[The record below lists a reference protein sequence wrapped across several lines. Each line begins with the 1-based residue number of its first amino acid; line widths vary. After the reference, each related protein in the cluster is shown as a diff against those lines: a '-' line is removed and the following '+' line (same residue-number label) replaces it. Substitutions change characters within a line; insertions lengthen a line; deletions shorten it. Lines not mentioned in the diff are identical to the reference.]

1 MHSKY
6 LLLFLGLLTTAAQ
19 AQLADTS
26 KLSTINLNEFV
37 ISGNK
42 FEENKKN
49 ISQPIQVIGQ
59 KEIEWTMPQTAAVLL
74 EQSGNVFVQKSQMG
88 GGSPVVRG
96 FEASRVLLVIDGVRM
111 NNAIYRAGH
120 LQNAITVDPNLL
132 DRVEILY
139 GPASTLYGSDA
150 LGGVVIFNTKQPML
164 GLNGKTKIAANAM
177 TRYSSAYSEYTG
189 HFDFNIGFKKFAS
202 LTSVSYSSFGD
213 LRQGNNRNP
222 FYGSFGMRK
231 EYVERING
239 VDSILQN
246 NDSNIQKQSGYD
258 QIDILQKLLF
268 RQNDHVTHTLNL
280 QYSTSSDIPR
290 YDRLTDVRNGKLRF
304 AEWYY
309 GPQERLMA
317 AYQLNAKDL
326 SGFFDDIRL
335 GLSHQA
341 IEESRIQRDR
351 GKNERQSR
359 IENVGVTAYNLDAR
373 KLFGRHELTIGTDGQ
388 YNKVRSTAHAT
399 DITNGLE
406 SPIDTRYPNGG
417 SNMFYGALY
426 AQHFFK
432 IIENK
437 LVLNDG
443 IRLNYVSLRSRFDD
457 TAFFPFPFREASQS
471 NVAWSGNLGLVYMPA
486 PRWRFALNGSTG
498 FRSPNVDD
506 IAKVFE
512 SAGGEQLVVPNP
524 DLKPEYTYNVD
535 LGITY
540 VVTDRVKVEA
550 TGFYTWF
557 KNAIVMDRF
566 QLNGQDSVLYGGS
579 MTAVVAN
586 QNKARAY
593 LYGFNASIT
602 AELLSNVTFYSTIN
616 HVYGRYFDQ
625 NEQRFPLDHIPP
637 TFGKTSLRYTPGKF
651 NAEFFVLYNGW
662 KHIEEYN
669 PSGED
674 NQQYATVHGMPA
686 WYTLNLRAGYRLN
699 RHFGLEMALENLLD
713 YNYRAFASGIS
724 APGRNFVLTLR
735 GSI

>member
-222 FYGSFGMRK
+222 FYRSFGMRK

-432 IIENK
+432 IIEDR
-437 LVLNDG
+437 LILNDG
-443 IRLNYVSLRSRFDD
+443 VRLNYVSLKSRFDD
-457 TAFFPFPFREASQS
+457 TTFFPFPFREASQS

-524 DLKPEYTYNVD
+524 NLKPEYTYNLD

-602 AELLSNVTFYSTIN
+602 AEVLSNVTFYSTIN

>member
-1 MHSKY
+1 M
-6 LLLFLGLLTTAAQ
+6 LTTAAQ

-280 QYSTSSDIPR
+280 QYSTSSDVPR

-524 DLKPEYTYNVD
+524 NLKPEYTYNLD

>member
-524 DLKPEYTYNVD
+524 NLKPEYTYNLD

-602 AELLSNVTFYSTIN
+602 AEVLSNVTFYSTIN

>member
-150 LGGVVIFNTKQPML
+150 LGGVIVFNTKQPML

-524 DLKPEYTYNVD
+524 NLKPEYTYNLD

>member
-222 FYGSFGMRK
+222 FYRSFGMRK

-443 IRLNYVSLRSRFDD
+443 IRLNYVSLTSRFDD

-524 DLKPEYTYNVD
+524 NLKPEYTYNLD

>member
-6 LLLFLGLLTTAAQ
+6 LLLFLSLLTTVAHAQ
-19 AQLADTS
+19 VTDTS

-150 LGGVVIFNTKQPML
+150 LGGVIIFNTKQPML
-164 GLNGKTKIAANAM
+164 GLNGKTKIAANTM

-258 QIDILQKLLF
+258 QIDILEKMLF

-309 GPQERLMA
+309 GPQKRLMA
-317 AYQLNAKDL
+317 AYQFNAKNM
-326 SGFFDDIRL
+326 SGFFNDVRA
-335 GLSHQA
+335 GLSYQA

-351 GKNERQSR
+351 GKNDRQSR
-359 IENVGVTAYNLDAR
+359 IESVGVTAYNLDVR

-388 YNKVRSTAHAT
+388 YNKVNSTAHAT
-399 DITNGLE
+399 DITTGLE

-417 SNMFYGALY
+417 SNMFYGAIY

-432 IIENK
+432 IIEDK
-437 LVLNDG
+437 LILNDG
-443 IRLNYVSLRSRFDD
+443 IRLNYVSLKSRFDD
-457 TAFFPFPFREASQS
+457 TTFFPFPYREATQS

-524 DLKPEYTYNVD
+524 NLRPEYTYNLD

-602 AELLSNVTFYSTIN
+602 AELFSNVTFYSTIN

-662 KHIEEYN
+662 KRIEEYN
-669 PSGED
+669 PFGED

-735 GSI
+735 GSL

>member
-246 NDSNIQKQSGYD
+246 NNSNIQKQIGYD

-280 QYSTSSDIPR
+280 QYSTSSDVPR

-304 AEWYY
+304 AEWY
-309 GPQERLMA
+309 
-317 AYQLNAKDL
+317 
-326 SGFFDDIRL
+326 
-335 GLSHQA
+335 
-341 IEESRIQRDR
+341 
-351 GKNERQSR
+351 
-359 IENVGVTAYNLDAR
+359 
-373 KLFGRHELTIGTDGQ
+373 
-388 YNKVRSTAHAT
+388 
-399 DITNGLE
+399 
-406 SPIDTRYPNGG
+406 
-417 SNMFYGALY
+417 
-426 AQHFFK
+426 
-432 IIENK
+432 
-437 LVLNDG
+437 
-443 IRLNYVSLRSRFDD
+443 
-457 TAFFPFPFREASQS
+457 
-471 NVAWSGNLGLVYMPA
+471 
-486 PRWRFALNGSTG
+486 
-498 FRSPNVDD
+498 
-506 IAKVFE
+506 
-512 SAGGEQLVVPNP
+512 
-524 DLKPEYTYNVD
+524 
-535 LGITY
+535 
-540 VVTDRVKVEA
+540 
-550 TGFYTWF
+550 
-557 KNAIVMDRF
+557 
-566 QLNGQDSVLYGGS
+566 
-579 MTAVVAN
+579 
-586 QNKARAY
+586 
-593 LYGFNASIT
+593 
-602 AELLSNVTFYSTIN
+602 
-616 HVYGRYFDQ
+616 
-625 NEQRFPLDHIPP
+625 
-637 TFGKTSLRYTPGKF
+637 
-651 NAEFFVLYNGW
+651 
-662 KHIEEYN
+662 
-669 PSGED
+669 
-674 NQQYATVHGMPA
+674 
-686 WYTLNLRAGYRLN
+686 
-699 RHFGLEMALENLLD
+699 
-713 YNYRAFASGIS
+713 
-724 APGRNFVLTLR
+724 
-735 GSI
+735 

>member
-1 MHSKY
+1 M
-6 LLLFLGLLTTAAQ
+6 LTTAAQ

-150 LGGVVIFNTKQPML
+150 LGGVIVFNTKQPML

-524 DLKPEYTYNVD
+524 NLKPEYTYNLD

-637 TFGKTSLRYTPGKF
+637 TFGKTSLKYTPGKF

>member
-471 NVAWSGNLGLVYMPA
+471 NLAWSGNLGLVYMPA

-524 DLKPEYTYNVD
+524 NLKPEYTYNLD